1 MAKASLRSATLRSI
15 DHDRNGKA
23 SLDMGGRRYPD
34 GICDSGRH
42 RGDGPRP
49 QHPVRVRRS
58 IAGHALGYTGDPNV
72 KTPNL
77 DRLADQ
83 AINFTHAVSACPVC
97 CPYRATM
104 MTGRRPLS
112 HGVFLNDV
120 QLPNEELTIA
130 EVLAERGYRTAYIGK
145 WHLDGHGRS
154 SYIPPERRQ
163 GFVYFKA
170 LECTHNYNRSYYY
183 EDNDPTKREWQKYDA
198 EAETA
203 DAIQYLRQQ
212 AAGGQPF
219 LLMLSWGP
227 PHNPYQSAPE
237 RFRAMY
243 RPEELRLRPNV
254 PPERA
259 DVARREL
266 AGYYAHCTALDACV
280 GQLWETLRELEIDRD
295 TIFVF
300 TADHGD
306 MLHSQGEIRKQRP
319 WDESIRVPLLIRY
332 PRLLG
337 ELDKTLDA
345 VISSEDL
352 MPTLLGLAGMT
363 VPASVEGKDFS
374 RYMQGGD
381 DPSDGA
387 ALITC
392 PAPFG
397 EWLRSHGGREYRG
410 VRTGRYTYVRTL
422 DGPWLLYDNQTDPYR
437 STISWQAAARDLQRE
452 LDAVLR
458 RKLDE
463 SGDRF
468 LPAATYIEK
477 WGYTV
482 NDTGTVPYTP

>member
-1 MAKASLRSATLRSI
+1 MTGVLKQTLTFFVGTALAAAASPTNAADTANAPNILFVFADQWRA
-15 DHDRNGKA
+15 D
-23 SLDMGGRRYPD
+23 
-34 GICDSGRH
+34 
-42 RGDGPRP
+42 
-49 QHPVRVRRS
+49 
-58 IAGHALGYTGDPNV
+58 ALGYAGDPNV

-83 AINFTHAVSACPVC
+83 AVNFTHAVSACPVC

-120 QLPNEELTIA
+120 QLPSEEVTIA
-130 EVLAERGYRTAYIGK
+130 EVLAGRGYRTVYIGK

-163 GFVYFKA
+163 GFEYFKA

-183 EDNDPTKREWQKYDA
+183 RDDDPTKREWQGYDA
-198 EAETA
+198 EAQTA
-203 DAIQYLRQQ
+203 DAIQYLQRH

-227 PHNPYQSAPE
+227 PHNPYQTAPE

-243 RPEELRLRPNV
+243 RPEEIRLRPNV
-254 PPERA
+254 PPEKA

-266 AGYYAHCTALDACV
+266 AGYYAHCTALDECV
-280 GQLWETLRELEIDRD
+280 GTLWRTLRELEIERD

-300 TADHGD
+300 TSDHGD
-306 MLHSQGEIRKQRP
+306 MLHSHGEIRKQRP

-337 ELDKTLDA
+337 EGGKTLDGL
-345 VISSEDL
+345 ISSEDL
-352 MPTLLGLAGMT
+352 MPTLLGLAGVP
-363 VPASVEGKDFS
+363 VPASVEGEDFS
-374 RYMQGGD
+374 HYMQGGD

-387 ALITC
+387 ALIMC

-397 EWLRSHGGREYRG
+397 EWLRSRGGREYRG
-410 VRTGRYTYVRTL
+410 VRTRRSTYVRTL
-422 DGPWLLYDNQTDPYR
+422 DGPWLLYDNQADPHQLENL
-437 STISWQAAARDLQRE
+437 IGNPQHADLQKE

-458 RKLDE
+458 RKLLE
-463 SGDRF
+463 SGDQF
-468 LPAATYIEK
+468 LPAAAYIEK
-477 WGYTV
+477 WGYPV
-482 NDTGTVPYTP
+482 NETGTVPYTP

>member
-1 MAKASLRSATLRSI
+1 MTGTVKQAWTWAAVVILTASATRA
-15 DHDRNGKA
+15 GA
-23 SLDMGGRRYPD
+23 AETA
-34 GICDSGRH
+34 
-42 RGDGPRP
+42 
-49 QHPVRVRRS
+49 RVPNILFVFADQWR
-58 IAGHALGYTGDPNV
+58 ADALGYTGDPNV

-198 EAETA
+198 EAQTA

-422 DGPWLLYDNQTDPYR
+422 DGPWLLYDNQTDPY
-437 STISWQAAARDLQRE
+437 QLDNLVGKPQHADLQRE

>member
-1 MAKASLRSATLRSI
+1 MTGALKHVLTLTSAVVLVAVAKQANAADT
-15 DHDRNGKA
+15 A
-23 SLDMGGRRYPD
+23 
-34 GICDSGRH
+34 
-42 RGDGPRP
+42 RGPNILFVFADQWR
-49 QHPVRVRRS
+49 
-58 IAGHALGYTGDPNV
+58 ADALGYAGDPNV

-77 DRLADQ
+77 DRLANQ
-83 AINFTHAVSACPVC
+83 AVNFTHAVSACPVC

-120 QLPNEELTIA
+120 QLPGEEVTIA
-130 EVLAERGYRTAYIGK
+130 EVLAGRGYRTGYIGK

-163 GFVYFKA
+163 GFEYFKA
-170 LECTHNYNRSYYY
+170 LECTHNYNRSFYYQ
-183 EDNDPTKREWQKYDA
+183 DDDSTKRQWDGYDA
-198 EAETA
+198 EAQTA
-203 DAIQYLRQQ
+203 DAIQYLRRH

-227 PHNPYQSAPE
+227 PHNPYQTAPE
-237 RFRAMY
+237 RFRTLY
-243 RPEELRLRPNV
+243 KPEEIRLRPNV
-254 PPERA
+254 PPEQA

-266 AGYYAHCTALDACV
+266 AGYYAHCTALDECV
-280 GQLWETLRELEIDRD
+280 GKLWRTLRELEIERD

-300 TADHGD
+300 TSDHGD
-306 MLHSQGEIRKQRP
+306 MLHSHGEIRKQRP

-337 ELDKTLDA
+337 ERGKTLDGL
-345 VISSEDL
+345 ISSEDL
-352 MPTLLGLAGMT
+352 MPTLLGLAGVPT
-363 VPASVEGKDFS
+363 PASVEGKDFS

-397 EWLRSHGGREYRG
+397 EWLRSRGGREYRG
-410 VRTGRYTYVRTL
+410 VRTRRYTYVRTL
-422 DGPWLLYDNQTDPYR
+422 DGPWLLYDNQNDPY
-437 STISWQAAARDLQRE
+437 QLDNLVGKPQHADLQKE

-458 RKLDE
+458 RKLHE
-463 SGDRF
+463 SGDQF
-468 LPAATYIEK
+468 LPAAAYIEK
-477 WGYTV
+477 WGYPV
-482 NDTGTVPYTP
+482 NETGTVPYTP